1 MAWIRRELK
10 NLQIH
15 PLKRFGQHF
24 LVDEKVREAMVSVA
38 QPSVGDRI
46 LEIGPGLG
54 YVTTELLKHNC
65 QVIAVEKDRTLA
77 PYLRNRFS
85 KFHNL
90 TIIEGDALK
99 MGKIDCNKIVSSPP
113 YNISSK
119 LILFVIL
126 NKFDLAVFLLQ
137 TEFVNRLTAKCG
149 SREYGRLTVAL
160 QSKAEANFIMKAPRT
175 AFYPMPK
182 VDSAI
187 VTIKP
192 RKDPLAIENPLIF
205 EDLVRFLFTQRR
217 RKLRGVLTR
226 YLRKRL
232 PTKTDS
238 ILSQI
243 TFLEKR
249 IFQISPTELAGLSNQ
264 VAYKESELGSPIA
277 S

>member
-149 SREYGRLTVAL
+149 SP
-160 QSKAEANFIMKAPRT
+160 QSPVYSTTHLNWKSRGSFPRCQ
-175 AFYPMPK
+175 PPK
-182 VDSAI
+182 GAKHPVC
-187 VTIKP
+187 
-192 RKDPLAIENPLIF
+192 
-205 EDLVRFLFTQRR
+205 
-217 RKLRGVLTR
+217 RKLT
-226 YLRKRL
+226 
-232 PTKTDS
+232 
-238 ILSQI
+238 I
-243 TFLEKR
+243 
-249 IFQISPTELAGLSNQ
+249 GLQRARHS
-264 VAYKESELGSPIA
+264 G
-277 S
+277 

>member
-1 MAWIRRELK
+1 MTWIRKELE
-10 NLQIH
+10 NLRIH

-24 LVDEKVREAMVSVA
+24 LVDEKVRDAMVSVA
-38 QPSVGDRI
+38 QPSRGDRI

-65 QVIAVEKDRTLA
+65 QIIAIEKDHTLA

-85 KFHNL
+85 DFHNL
-90 TIIEGDALK
+90 TILEGDALK
-99 MGKIDCNKIVSSPP
+99 MGKMDCNKIVSSPP

-126 NKFDLAVFLLQ
+126 NQFDRAVFLLQ
-137 TEFVNRLTAKCG
+137 TEFIHRLTAKCG
-149 SREYGRLTVAL
+149 SHEYGRLTVTL
-160 QSKAEANFIMKAPRT
+160 QSKAEANFIMKVPRT

-182 VDSAI
+182 VDSGV
-187 VTIKP
+187 VTITP
-192 RKDPLAIENPLIF
+192 RKDPLTIENSLLF

-226 YLRKRL
+226 YLRKRV

-243 TFLEKR
+243 TFLERR
-249 IFQISPTELAGLSNQ
+249 IFQISPTELADLSNQ
-264 VAYKESELGSPIA
+264 VAYKENELGSSIA